1 MSKYRA
7 SSEVL
12 GKVLKL
18 FLESPK
24 KSLSFRGISPELAG
38 ISESSIRRALQCLGD
53 EEILDISRPRGR
65 QKGTDTSL
73 DYKINMKPRIFE
85 KIFEISVKSGIEDLF
100 RSRYTEYFIRRN
112 GFICVFGAIKEKLN
126 NPEIYRKASSELFA
140 LKSTHDD
147 YADLR
152 DLAIEY
158 HKTYK
163 KFDPFNIY
171 NNSQEQF
178 DNRTLMDM
186 ITERPEHHF
195 FDKRMTD
202 IANKFGLHLRPI
214 RSKRIEILTKFEPR
228 STVPFYRNTIHKGI
242 SNLFSDLN
250 KEKLITLGLA
260 EFIKYDNYLSP
271 FTSYPMNS
279 PEVLL
284 FSDSF
289 KRIYSDFYLM
299 SKLDL
304 KKLYKRALTVYIR
317 FEDLLFEHFRN
328 DPPSQ
333 HSLELWTKQFIFQ
346 WNLSAPNFD
355 IVWDYL
361 NKLYSYEL
369 GSGKYHVYTEGL
381 TLHVKDLE
389 TKKEV
394 EGYQEIIF
402 EKQGILQPFDAPFL
416 HHLFAGL
423 ETDIYDPYT
432 NLISCSW
439 FKHKARIPDA
449 ISYNDIMSKIT
460 AKFTDYDWDYY
471 M

>member
-7 SSEVL
+7 STEVL

-24 KSLSFRGISPELAG
+24 KSLSFRDISPELAD

-53 EEILDISRPRGR
+53 EEILGISRPRGR
-65 QKGTDTSL
+65 QKGTDKSL

-85 KIFEISVKSGIEDLF
+85 KIFKISVDRGIDDLF
-100 RSRYTEYFIRRN
+100 RSRYAEHFIRLN
-112 GFICVFGAIKEKLN
+112 GFGCVFAAIKEKLN
-126 NPEIYRKASSELFA
+126 NPEIYRKASFELFA

-158 HKTYK
+158 YKTYK

-171 NNSQEQF
+171 DNSQEQF
-178 DNRTLMDM
+178 DNRTLEDI

-202 IANKFGLHLRPI
+202 LANKVGLNIRPI
-214 RSKRIEILTKFEPR
+214 RSKRIELLTKFDPK
-228 STVPFYRNTIHKGI
+228 STVPFYRNTIHKKI

-250 KEKLITLGLA
+250 REKLITSGLA
-260 EFIKYDNYLSP
+260 EFMKYDNYLSP
-271 FTSYPMNS
+271 FTSYPTNV

-289 KRIYSDFYLM
+289 KRVYSDFYLM
-299 SKLDL
+299 NKLDL
-304 KKLYKRALTVYIR
+304 KKVYERALTVYSR
-317 FEDLLFEHFRN
+317 FADLLFEHFRN
-328 DPPSQ
+328 DPPLQ

-346 WNLSAPNFD
+346 WNLSAQNFD
-355 IVWDYL
+355 IVWNYL
-361 NKLYSYEL
+361 DKLYGYEL
-369 GSGKYHVYTEGL
+369 GSGKYHVYAAGL
-381 TLHVKDLE
+381 ILNVIDLE
-389 TKKEV
+389 TNEFV
-394 EGYQEIIF
+394 HDYQEIISKD
-402 EKQGILQPFDAPFL
+402 EEIWEPIEPIIL

-423 ETDIYDPYT
+423 ETDVYDPYT
-432 NLISCSW
+432 NLISCYCFRDPEECPAVLSYE
-439 FKHKARIPDA
+439 KIKSRL
-449 ISYNDIMSKIT
+449 IS
-460 AKFTDYDWDYY
+460 KFVKRGWDYY